1 MAQTFLVPLPFTL
14 CIGFIE
20 VLKTKRQRHKFFSV
34 PLSFLC
40 ASVLSRYL
48 KQKDNGSNFPRCH
61 CLLLCVSGLLR
72 YLFRRCRVT
81 FVLSYKSNQKNSWGY
96 KHYATADGFY
106 SARLIGTQTCIPI
119 TVTAIKAQ
127 QTYKFY
133 LPPTDTHS
141 DM

>member
-1 MAQTFLVPLPFTL
+1 MPFTL

-34 PLSFLC
+34 PLSLL
-40 ASVLSRYL
+40 SVST
-48 KQKDNGSNFPRCH
+48 
-61 CLLLCVSGLLR
+61 LLR

-81 FVLSYKSNQKNSWGY
+81 FVLSYKSNQKNSQSY

-106 SARLIGTQTCIPI
+106 SVRLIGTQTCIPI

-141 DM
+141 DAWVKFISVSLLRSGSQHSSFLSVVRAVAL